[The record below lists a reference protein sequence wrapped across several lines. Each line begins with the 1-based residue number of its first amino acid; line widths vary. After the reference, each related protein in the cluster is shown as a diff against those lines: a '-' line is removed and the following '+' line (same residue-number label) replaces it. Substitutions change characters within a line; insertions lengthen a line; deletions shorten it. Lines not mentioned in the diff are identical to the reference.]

1 MSWQKRYY
9 QLLDSL
15 QRQKTRDGREPR
27 ERRQR
32 RQRQQRTSQG
42 HAKPSRAARPVSA
55 SAPRR
60 LPSPHIPHPTRTR
73 IRAPRLRTRG
83 GR

>member
-32 RQRQQRTSQG
+32 RQSRTSQG
-42 HAKPSRAARPVSA
+42 RAKPSQAARPVPA

-60 LPSPHIPHPTRTR
+60 LPSARTPRPTRTR